1 MASVSRPPWSKPT
14 YPGGAPIRRDTVCRS
29 MYSDMSKRMN
39 SMPMAMA
46 SWRVTSVLPTPVGTG
61 EQETADRLA
70 LIAQAGARHL
80 DGGRQRIDGLVLAVD
95 DQLEIALEVAQ
106 HFLVGLRHALG
117 RDARHARHH
126 VLDVP
131 DLDRRLALVDRLQA
145 QARAGLVDHVDG
157 LVGHVA
163 FVDVARRELGRRA
176 DRIVRCT
183 STP

>member
-1 MASVSRPPWSKPT
+1 
-14 YPGGAPIRRDTVCRS
+14 
-29 MYSDMSKRMN
+29 
-39 SMPMAMA
+39 MPMAIA

-61 EQETADRLA
+61 EQEAAHRLA

-80 DGGRQRIDGLVLAVD
+80 DGRGQRVDGLVLAED

-131 DLDRRLALVDRLQA
+131 DLDRRLALVDGLQA
-145 QARAGLVDHVDG
+145 QPRAGLVDHVDG
-157 LVGHVA
+157 LVGHVP
-163 FVDVARRELGRRA
+163 FIDVARGQLGRGA
-176 DRIVRCT
+176 DRVDRCR
-183 STP
+183 